1 MDPDAE
7 SADQAAQQLKQA
19 LRLALISNGTLG
31 AARAMLR
38 SGIRGALNPKL
49 DHAHRTNPDPI
60 ALAIVRDFLLASGLT
75 ETADQLDI
83 ETMGL
88 TAKAPERNA
97 LASELGIQA
106 EPNLLENLLKN
117 RRPAQ
122 GFRPEETEEEAE
134 VVHSS
139 TVSWSER
146 SGSLDEMSCDE
157 VVHR

>member
-1 MDPDAE
+1 MDPDTE

-31 AARAMLR
+31 TARAMLR
-38 SGIRGALNPKL
+38 SGIRSALNPKL
-49 DHAHRTNPDPI
+49 GNTRHANPNPI
-60 ALAIVRDFLLASGLT
+60 ALGIVRDFLLANGLT

-88 TAKAPERNA
+88 AAKAPERNA
-97 LASELGIQA
+97 ISSELGIHGD
-106 EPNLLENLLKN
+106 NSLLESMLKN
-117 RRPAQ
+117 RRPSQ
-122 GFRPEETEEEAE
+122 DIRPEEVDEESD

-157 VVHR
+157 VVNR